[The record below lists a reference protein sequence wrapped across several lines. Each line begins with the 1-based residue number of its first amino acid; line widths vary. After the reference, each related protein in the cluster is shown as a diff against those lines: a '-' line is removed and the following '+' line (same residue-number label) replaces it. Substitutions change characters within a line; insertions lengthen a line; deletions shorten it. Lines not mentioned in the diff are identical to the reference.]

1 MLIVCQEYEAC
12 LIWGI
17 LASLMLCCNACR
29 RHLLV
34 IFLHSAKRYNLFI
47 SITSFQFLLDILK
60 ESSEPGE
67 KFQLPGG
74 KMKME
79 NGEEVFLKPI
89 NGELNSWG
97 NLTAE
102 LAETLEQLQSAN
114 NSGVFTPNKLLKQLT
129 TKWPQFAGGD
139 QHDSHELLRH
149 LLESVRCEDL
159 RRYQSVILKLLGY
172 SSKSDPQSVEEGTK
186 QKIKFYGQQVSD
198 RILRPEQVFRGFLVS
213 TLTCQDCF
221 HTSSR
226 HEYFLDISL
235 PITIEKPHPPRRK
248 PSPEPVVS
256 KHQSKKEKERERRA
270 KRNSKKQA
278 AKETTNDSLKN
289 QSGSSSGE
297 QTDGDVEDN
306 LQDDAQL
313 GSTKNATTDNSKVVC
328 DDNGNADSGPEME
341 PLLNDVEKSSSNV
354 KNEIIELGIS
364 STGVN
369 NLIKQSSKA
378 DSTLSDKLEKL
389 DFDDDLNRKSKQN
402 RRVRTYSYADWSTT
416 LAPRYQ
422 CDDGEC
428 SVQSCLNNFTWVEL
442 MTGNNKVSSGITLR
456 LCVLYLHKI
465 DKCIIRL
472 LVTTA
477 LN

>member
-1 MLIVCQEYEAC
+1 M
-12 LIWGI
+12 
-17 LASLMLCCNACR
+17 
-29 RHLLV
+29 
-34 IFLHSAKRYNLFI
+34 
-47 SITSFQFLLDILK
+47 K

-74 KMKME
+74 KMKSE
-79 NGEEVFLKPI
+79 NGEEIFLKPI

-102 LAETLEQLQSAN
+102 LAETLEQLQSA
-114 NSGVFTPNKLLKQLT
+114 SGGVFTPSKLLKQLT
-129 TKWPQFAGGD
+129 AKWPQFAGGD

-213 TLTCQDCF
+213 TLTCQDCY

-270 KRNSKKQA
+270 KRNLKKQA
-278 AKETTNDSLKN
+278 AKEAANPDSVKN

-306 LQDDAQL
+306 LVDDSQVK
-313 GSTKNATTDNSKVVC
+313 TKNTTTENMVC
-328 DDNGNADSGPEME
+328 DDNGNADSCPEME

-364 STGVN
+364 SSGVN
-369 NLIKQSSKA
+369 NLIKKT
-378 DSTLSDKLEKL
+378 DSTISDKMEQL
-389 DFDDDLNRKSKQN
+389 DLDDDRKPKQS

-442 MTGNNKVSSGITLR
+442 MTGNNKVSFL
-456 LCVLYLHKI
+456 
-465 DKCIIRL
+465 
-472 LVTTA
+472 
-477 LN
+477 

>member
-1 MLIVCQEYEAC
+1 M
-12 LIWGI
+12 
-17 LASLMLCCNACR
+17 
-29 RHLLV
+29 
-34 IFLHSAKRYNLFI
+34 
-47 SITSFQFLLDILK
+47 DILK
-60 ESSEPGE
+60 ESSDPGE

-102 LAETLEQLQSAN
+102 LADTLEQLQSVN
-114 NSGVFTPNKLLKQLT
+114 GGVFTPNKLLKQLT
-129 TKWPQFAGGD
+129 AKWPQFAGGD

-172 SSKSDPQSVEEGTK
+172 SSKSDPQTVEEGTK

-213 TLTCQDCF
+213 TLTCQDCY

-248 PSPEPVVS
+248 PSPEPVIS

-270 KRNSKKQA
+270 KRNLKKQT
-278 AKETTNDSLKN
+278 AKESTHKT
-289 QSGSSSGE
+289 QSASSSGE

-306 LQDDAQL
+306 LQDDAQSESNRSL
-313 GSTKNATTDNSKVVC
+313 SNSQKLC
-328 DDNGNADSGPEME
+328 DDNGNADSGPDME
-341 PLLNDVEKSSSNV
+341 PLLNDVDKSSSNV

-369 NLIKQSSKA
+369 NLIKQSVKV
-378 DSTLSDKLEKL
+378 DSTLSETMENL
-389 DFDDDLNRKSKQN
+389 DLDDDHLNRRPKQT
-402 RRVRTYSYADWSTT
+402 RRVRTYSCADWSTT

-442 MTGNNKVSSGITLR
+442 MTGNNKVINF
-456 LCVLYLHKI
+456 
-465 DKCIIRL
+465 L
-472 LVTTA
+472 LF
-477 LN
+477 

>member
-1 MLIVCQEYEAC
+1 
-12 LIWGI
+12 
-17 LASLMLCCNACR
+17 
-29 RHLLV
+29 
-34 IFLHSAKRYNLFI
+34 
-47 SITSFQFLLDILK
+47 
-60 ESSEPGE
+60 
-67 KFQLPGG
+67 
-74 KMKME
+74 ME

-102 LAETLEQLQSAN
+102 LADTLEQLQSTN
-114 NSGVFTPNKLLKQLT
+114 GGVFSPNKLLKQLT

-270 KRNSKKQA
+270 KRNLKKQA
-278 AKETTNDSLKN
+278 AKETAQDAKN
-289 QSGSSSGE
+289 LIDSSSGE

-306 LQDDAQL
+306 LQDDAQV
-313 GSTKNATTDNSKVVC
+313 GSTKTPAAKDNAKVVC
-328 DDNGNADSGPEME
+328 DDNGNADSGPDME
-341 PLLNDVEKSSSNV
+341 PLLNDVEKSPNNV

-369 NLIKQSSKA
+369 NLIKQSTKTDA
-378 DSTLSDKLEKL
+378 ILSEKLETL
-389 DFDDDLNRKSKQN
+389 DLDDDLNRKPKQS

-442 MTGNNKVSSGITLR
+442 MTGNNKVSLFLFNVSKR
-456 LCVLYLHKI
+456 QKI
-465 DKCIIRL
+465 ESILFRL

-477 LN
+477 PNKSTEKVERPFTRTPQNNCSFPVRPLSSFCI

>member
-1 MLIVCQEYEAC
+1 
-12 LIWGI
+12 
-17 LASLMLCCNACR
+17 
-29 RHLLV
+29 
-34 IFLHSAKRYNLFI
+34 
-47 SITSFQFLLDILK
+47 
-60 ESSEPGE
+60 
-67 KFQLPGG
+67 
-74 KMKME
+74 ME
-79 NGEEVFLKPI
+79 NDEEVFLKPI

-114 NSGVFTPNKLLKQLT
+114 NSGVFTPSKLLKQLT
-129 TKWPQFAGGD
+129 SKWPQFAGGD

-235 PITIEKPHPPRRK
+235 PIIIEKPHPPRRK
-248 PSPEPVVS
+248 PSPEPVLS
-256 KHQSKKEKERERRA
+256 KYQSKKEKERERRA
-270 KRNSKKQA
+270 KRNLKKQA
-278 AKETTNDSLKN
+278 AKETPQDSLKN
-289 QSGSSSGE
+289 PSASSSGE

-306 LQDDAQL
+306 VQEDAKA
-313 GSTKNATTDNSKVVC
+313 GKNTPTDNSKVVC
-328 DDNGNADSGPEME
+328 DDNGNADSGPDME
-341 PLLNDVEKSSSNV
+341 PLLDDAEKSTSNV
-354 KNEIIELGIS
+354 KNEMIELGIS

-369 NLIKQSSKA
+369 NLIKHSTKA
-378 DSTLSDKLEKL
+378 DSSLSEVMETLDL
-389 DFDDDLNRKSKQN
+389 DDDQNRKPKQS

-416 LAPRYQ
+416 LSPRYQ

-442 MTGNNKVSSGITLR
+442 MTGNNKVTFFLTFGNLRTLT
-456 LCVLYLHKI
+456 KI
-465 DKCIIRL
+465 SFYS
-472 LVTTA
+472 
-477 LN
+477 